1 MSAPITKLT
10 PTSLS
15 ALLCGRLCHDLISP
29 VGALGTAIEIL
40 DDAGNVEMHGD
51 AMALVRTS
59 SRQAAAK
66 LKFLRLAFGAAGSA
80 PGVIPTSEVMKLSN
94 DMFADSKA
102 DLAWEIDSD
111 GIDKDHARILLNLIM
126 LAIQA
131 APRGGT
137 VTASRHE
144 AGEGV
149 NFVIVSHGP
158 RARLDSAVAKAITGK
173 APETGFDGR
182 SIQPLYAS
190 LLARDI
196 GGTLSA
202 SVDDTD
208 GNPSITFYAKF
219 PANTA

>member
-10 PTSLS
+10 PTTLS
-15 ALLCGRLCHDLISP
+15 ALLCARICHDLISP

-40 DDAGNVEMHGD
+40 DDAGNVDMHDD
-51 AMALVRTS
+51 AMELVRTS

-80 PGVIPTSEVMKLSN
+80 PGVIPTAEVEKLSN
-94 DMFADSKA
+94 DMFADAKP
-102 DLAWEIDSD
+102 DLVWNFDSD

-137 VTASRHE
+137 VTVSRHGQSGG
-144 AGEGV
+144 AQ
-149 NFVIVSHGP
+149 FVLVSQGP
-158 RARLDSAVAKAITGK
+158 KARLDASIAKAIAGK
-173 APETGFDGR
+173 APEDGFDGR

-196 GGTLSA
+196 GGTVSA
-202 SVDDTD
+202 IADLD
-208 GNPSITFYAKF
+208 GDVPVITFKADF
-219 PANTA
+219 PSQSA